1 MFHRTL
7 TRSFFIIFA
16 AMLFNACSVSVTPS
30 TEQLAEE
37 AKKSMSESPEFKDK
51 GISVKEF
58 TLTPTEGNKY
68 EGHLTTLNEANEEM
82 EYKVDVTYEDG
93 KLIWKIV
100 EKIEKQ

>member
-1 MFHRTL
+1 MLHKTL
-7 TRSFFIIFA
+7 TRSLFLIFA

-58 TLTPTEGNKY
+58 TLTPKEGTKY
-68 EGHLTTLNEANEEM
+68 EGHLITNEPNGEF
-82 EYKVDVTYEDG
+82 EYKVDVTFEEG
-93 KLIWKIV
+93 KLSWKIV

>member
-1 MFHRTL
+1 MLYRTL
-7 TRSFFIIFA
+7 TRSLFLIFA

-68 EGHLTTLNEANEEM
+68 EGHLTTTEPNGEFK
-82 EYKVDVTYEDG
+82 YKVDVVYEDG
-93 KLIWKIV
+93 KLTWKIV
-100 EKIEKQ
+100 EKLSE